1 LNKENPPDSKP
12 GIELPPIPEPL
23 IPDADATSELQTV
36 NTTTAEDAPNYFEFR
51 DVCKSFDGRVVLD
64 HVSFQV
70 KRGETCVIM
79 GRSGVGKSVSLKHI
93 LGFLKPDSGQIFIDG
108 QDVTD
113 WTEEEFQA
121 VRHKVSMV
129 FQSGALFD
137 SLTVEENIAFPL
149 EGQPGLSDDDID
161 AYVEKL
167 AKTLE
172 VDESLNKLPGEL
184 STGARRAV
192 AIARSLAQ
200 NPEAIL
206 YDEPTTMVDPIMAAH
221 MGDLILRLKEA
232 FHKTSV
238 VVTHDTRLAKK
249 LADSVVFLQDG
260 KVSFFGTWEKF
271 ESSKDPFLQNFLAQ
285 DELIPELDVTL

>member
-1 LNKENPPDSKP
+1 MNKENPPDAKP
-12 GIELPPIPEPL
+12 EIEQPPIPEPIL
-23 IPDADATSELQTV
+23 ANDAVPELQTV
-36 NTTTAEDAPNYFEFR
+36 NTPTSEDPPNYFEFR

-64 HVSFQV
+64 QVSFQV

-238 VVTHDTRLAKK
+238 VVTHDTHLAKK

-260 KVSFFGTWEKF
+260 KVSFFGTWKKF